1 MFITN
6 FMKAIYLGHV
16 YMSFFII
23 FERELKKD
31 NLQTNHPKSYNS
43 FLLKMIG
50 FMKMQACYSKTLLYN

>member
-43 FLLKMIG
+43 FLL
-50 FMKMQACYSKTLLYN
+50 

>member
-23 FERELKKD
+23 FERELRKITCRQITQRVTILYRIYE
-31 NLQTNHPKSYNS
+31 NASMLQ
-43 FLLKMIG
+43 
-50 FMKMQACYSKTLLYN
+50 